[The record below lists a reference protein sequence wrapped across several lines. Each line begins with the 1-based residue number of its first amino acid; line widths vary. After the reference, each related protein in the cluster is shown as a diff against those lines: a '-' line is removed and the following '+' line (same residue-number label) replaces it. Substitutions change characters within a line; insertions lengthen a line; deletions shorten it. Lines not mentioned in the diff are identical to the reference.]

1 VREKMKRRAWFMVGL
16 GALLALVYA
25 QLPRPQAET
34 FLQNPNGQALLEVY
48 QRIQQDYLEPLSK
61 EKLDKLLEGA
71 IGGMVQAL
79 EDPFTSYSP
88 PQRST
93 LRQEDLR
100 GEFFGIGATLSAANP
115 DGTGARIEGVM
126 KGLPAQRA
134 GLRAGDVILE
144 VDGEDVTKLP
154 LLDIVAKIRGREG
167 TKVTLKV
174 RREGVPAPLGFELV
188 RERVEIIS
196 VSTAKVGD
204 VGYVALETFANFKVE
219 DQLKRAIEELK
230 AQGVKKLIFDL
241 RDNGGGLLD
250 QGCAVASAFLKEG
263 PIVYTRTKNLTRVWC
278 EATGQT
284 LWDGPMVVLV
294 NGNSAS
300 ASEIV
305 AGALQDYGRAKVIG
319 EKTFGKG
326 VGQTPY
332 TLANGGELT
341 LVTFEWLTPKRRSIN
356 KEGITPDIVVKD
368 TRFPTPFSL
377 QGAGAPPGAEI
388 AVTLNGKTVKVK
400 ADAEGKL
407 SYAEP
412 QRQRPLPEDRGQA
425 VLDLENDAIL
435 KRALEELNR

>member
-1 VREKMKRRAWFMVGL
+1 MKRRAWFMVGL

-100 GEFFGIGATLSAANP
+100 GEFFGIGATLSPANP
-115 DGTGARIEGVM
+115 DGTGAKIEGVM

-154 LLDIVAKIRGREG
+154 HLDIVAKIRGREG

-174 RREGVPAPLGFELV
+174 RQEGVPAPLVFELV

-278 EATGQT
+278 EATGRT

-400 ADAEGKL
+400 ADAEGKF

-412 QRQRPLPEDRGQA
+412 QRQRPLPEERGQA

>member
-1 VREKMKRRAWFMVGL
+1 MKRRAWFMVGL
-16 GALLALVYA
+16 GVLLALVYA

-174 RREGVPAPLGFELV
+174 RREGVPAPLVFELV

-400 ADAEGKL
+400 ADADGKF

>member
-1 VREKMKRRAWFMVGL
+1 MKRRAWFMVGL
-16 GALLALVYA
+16 GVLLALVYA

-115 DGTGARIEGVM
+115 HGTGARIEGVM

-174 RREGVPAPLGFELV
+174 RREGVPAPLVFELV

-332 TLANGGELT
+332 TMANGGELT

-400 ADAEGKL
+400 ADAEGKF

>member
-1 VREKMKRRAWFMVGL
+1 MKRRAWFMVGL

-115 DGTGARIEGVM
+115 DGTGAKIEGVM

-174 RREGVPAPLGFELV
+174 RREGVPTPLVFELI
-188 RERVEIIS
+188 RERVEIVS
-196 VSTAKVGD
+196 VSSARIGD
-204 VGYVALETFANFKVE
+204 VGYMALETFANFKVE
-219 DQLKRAIEELK
+219 DQLKQAIEELK
-230 AQGVKKLIFDL
+230 AQGIKKLIFDL

-278 EATGQT
+278 EATGRT

-326 VGQTPY
+326 VGQTSY

-341 LVTFEWLTPKRRSIN
+341 LVTFEWLTPKRRAIN

-400 ADAEGKL
+400 ADAEGKF

>member
-1 VREKMKRRAWFMVGL
+1 MKRRAWFMVGL
-16 GALLALVYA
+16 GVLLALVYA

-174 RREGVPAPLGFELV
+174 RREGVPAPLVFELV
-188 RERVEIIS
+188 RERVESIC

-219 DQLKRAIEELK
+219 DQLERAIEELK

-400 ADAEGKL
+400 ADAEGKF

>member
-1 VREKMKRRAWFMVGL
+1 MKRRAWFMVGL
-16 GALLALVYA
+16 GVLLALVYA

-174 RREGVPAPLGFELV
+174 RREGVPAPLVFELV

-326 VGQTPY
+326 VGPTHA
-332 TLANGGELT
+332 TLQNGGELT

-400 ADAEGKL
+400 ADAEGKF

>member
-1 VREKMKRRAWFMVGL
+1 MVGL

-115 DGTGARIEGVM
+115 DGTGAKIEGVM

-174 RREGVPAPLGFELV
+174 RREGVPTPLVFELI
-188 RERVEIIS
+188 RERVEIVS
-196 VSTAKVGD
+196 VSSARIGD

-219 DQLKRAIEELK
+219 DQLKQAIEELK
-230 AQGVKKLIFDL
+230 AQGIKKLIFDL

-278 EATGQT
+278 EATGRT

-326 VGQTPY
+326 VGQTSY

-356 KEGITPDIVVKD
+356 KGGITPDIVVKD
-368 TRFPTPFSL
+368 TRFPTPFSF

-388 AVTLNGKTVKVK
+388 TVSLNGKAVKVK
-400 ADAEGKL
+400 ADQEGKF

>member
-1 VREKMKRRAWFMVGL
+1 MKRRAWFMVGL

-174 RREGVPAPLGFELV
+174 RREGVPAPLVFELV

-294 NGNSAS
+294 NGSSAS

-400 ADAEGKL
+400 ADAEGKF

>member
-1 VREKMKRRAWFMVGL
+1 MKRRAWFMVGL

-174 RREGVPAPLGFELV
+174 RREGVPAPLVFELV

-219 DQLKRAIEELK
+219 DQLKKAIEDLK
-230 AQGVKKLIFDL
+230 AQGAKKLIFDL
-241 RDNGGGLLD
+241 RDNSGGLLD

-305 AGALQDYGRAKVIG
+305 AGALQDYGRARLIG

-400 ADAEGKL
+400 ADAEGKF

>member
-1 VREKMKRRAWFMVGL
+1 MKRRAWFMVGL
-16 GALLALVYA
+16 GVLLALVYA

-174 RREGVPAPLGFELV
+174 RREGVPAPLVFELV

-388 AVTLNGKTVKVK
+388 DVTLNGKTVKVK
-400 ADAEGKL
+400 ADAEGKF

>member
-1 VREKMKRRAWFMVGL
+1 MKRRAWFMVGL

-115 DGTGARIEGVM
+115 DGTGAKIEGVM

-174 RREGVPAPLGFELV
+174 RREGVPAPLVFELV

-219 DQLKRAIEELK
+219 DQLKQAIEELK

-377 QGAGAPPGAEI
+377 QGAGAPPGAEV

-400 ADAEGKL
+400 ADAEGKF

>member
-1 VREKMKRRAWFMVGL
+1 MKRRAWFMVGL

-115 DGTGARIEGVM
+115 DGTGAKIEGVM

-174 RREGVPAPLGFELV
+174 RREGVPTPLVFELI

-219 DQLKRAIEELK
+219 DQLKQAIEELK

-278 EATGQT
+278 EATGRT

-326 VGQTPY
+326 VGQTSY

-341 LVTFEWLTPKRRSIN
+341 LVTFEWLTPKRRAIN

-400 ADAEGKL
+400 ADAEGKF

>member
-1 VREKMKRRAWFMVGL
+1 MKRRAWFMVGL

-25 QLPRPQAET
+25 QLHRPQAET
-34 FLQNPNGQALLEVY
+34 FMQNPNGQALLEVY

-174 RREGVPAPLGFELV
+174 RREGVPAPLVFELV

-400 ADAEGKL
+400 ADAEGKF

>member
-1 VREKMKRRAWFMVGL
+1 MTEAEFKQ
-16 GALLALVYA
+16 LAA
-25 QLPRPQAET
+25 QGY
-34 FLQNPNGQALLEVY
+34 N
-48 QRIQQDYLEPLSK
+48 RIP
-61 EKLDKLLEGA
+61 
-71 IGGMVQAL
+71 
-79 EDPFTSYSP
+79 
-88 PQRST
+88 
-93 LRQEDLR
+93 
-100 GEFFGIGATLSAANP
+100 
-115 DGTGARIEGVM
+115 
-126 KGLPAQRA
+126 
-134 GLRAGDVILE
+134 
-144 VDGEDVTKLP
+144 
-154 LLDIVAKIRGREG
+154 
-167 TKVTLKV
+167 
-174 RREGVPAPLGFELV
+174 
-188 RERVEIIS
+188 
-196 VSTAKVGD
+196 
-204 VGYVALETFANFKVE
+204 VALETFANFKVE

-400 ADAEGKL
+400 ADAEGKF

>member
-1 VREKMKRRAWFMVGL
+1 MKRRAWFMVGL
-16 GALLALVYA
+16 GVLLALVYA

-174 RREGVPAPLGFELV
+174 RREGVPAPLVFELV

-284 LWDGPMVVLV
+284 LWDGPMVALV

-400 ADAEGKL
+400 ADAEGKF

>member
-1 VREKMKRRAWFMVGL
+1 MKRRAWFMVGL

-144 VDGEDVTKLP
+144 VDGEEVTKLP

-174 RREGVPAPLGFELV
+174 RREGVPAPLVFELV

-400 ADAEGKL
+400 ADAEGKF

>member
-1 VREKMKRRAWFMVGL
+1 MKRRAWFMVGL
-16 GALLALVYA
+16 GVLLALVYA

-34 FLQNPNGQALLEVY
+34 FLPNPNGQALLEVY

-174 RREGVPAPLGFELV
+174 RREGVPAPLVFELV

-400 ADAEGKL
+400 ADAEGKF

>member
-1 VREKMKRRAWFMVGL
+1 MKRRAWFMVGL

-115 DGTGARIEGVM
+115 DGTGAKIEGVM

-174 RREGVPAPLGFELV
+174 RREGVPAPLVFELV

-278 EATGQT
+278 EATGRT

-400 ADAEGKL
+400 ADAEGKF

>member
-1 VREKMKRRAWFMVGL
+1 
-16 GALLALVYA
+16 
-25 QLPRPQAET
+25 
-34 FLQNPNGQALLEVY
+34 
-48 QRIQQDYLEPLSK
+48 
-61 EKLDKLLEGA
+61 
-71 IGGMVQAL
+71 
-79 EDPFTSYSP
+79 
-88 PQRST
+88 
-93 LRQEDLR
+93 
-100 GEFFGIGATLSAANP
+100 
-115 DGTGARIEGVM
+115 M

-174 RREGVPAPLGFELV
+174 RREGVPAPLVFELV

-400 ADAEGKL
+400 ADAAGKF

>member
-1 VREKMKRRAWFMVGL
+1 MKRSAWLIAGL
-16 GALLALVYA
+16 GVLAALVYA

-34 FLQNPNGQALLEVY
+34 LLQNPNGQALLEVY
-48 QRIQQDYLEPLSK
+48 QRIQQDYLEPLPK
-61 EKLDKLLEGA
+61 EKLNALLEGA
-71 IGGMVQAL
+71 IGGMVAAL
-79 EDPFTSYSP
+79 KDPFTGYSP
-88 PQRST
+88 PQRAS

-115 DGTGARIEGVM
+115 DGTGAKIEGVM

-134 GLRAGDVILE
+134 GLRTGDVILE
-144 VDGEDVTKLP
+144 VDGEDVTSLP
-154 LLDIVAKIRGREG
+154 LQEVVARIRGREG

-174 RREGVPAPLGFELV
+174 RREGVPAPLVFELV

-219 DQLKRAIEELK
+219 DQLKRAIEDLK
-230 AQGVKKLIFDL
+230 AQGAKKLIFDL
-241 RDNGGGLLD
+241 RDNSGGLLD

-278 EATGQT
+278 EASGRP
-284 LWDGPMVVLV
+284 LWEGPMVVLV

-305 AGALQDYGRAKVIG
+305 AGALQDYGRAKLIG

-341 LVTFEWLTPKRRSIN
+341 LVTFEWLTPKRRAIN
-356 KEGITPDIVVKD
+356 KEGLKPDIVVKD
-368 TRFPTPFSL
+368 TRFPTPFSF
-377 QGAGAPPGAEI
+377 QGAGAPPGAEVT
-388 AVTLNGKTVKVK
+388 VTLNGKIVKVK
-400 ADAEGKL
+400 ADAEGKFT
-407 SYAEP
+407 YAEP
-412 QRQRPLPEDRGQA
+412 QRQRPLPEDRGKA
-425 VLDLENDAIL
+425 VLDPENDAIL
-435 KRALEELNR
+435 KRALEELGR

>member
-1 VREKMKRRAWFMVGL
+1 MKRRAWFMVGL

-144 VDGEDVTKLP
+144 VDGEDVTKLT

-174 RREGVPAPLGFELV
+174 RREGVPAPLVFELV

-400 ADAEGKL
+400 ADAEGKF

>member
-1 VREKMKRRAWFMVGL
+1 MKRRAWFMVGL

-115 DGTGARIEGVM
+115 DGTGAKIEGVM

-174 RREGVPAPLGFELV
+174 RREGVPTPLVFELI
-188 RERVEIIS
+188 RERVEIVS
-196 VSTAKVGD
+196 VSSARIGD

-219 DQLKRAIEELK
+219 DQLKQAIEELK

-278 EATGQT
+278 EATGRT

-341 LVTFEWLTPKRRSIN
+341 LVTFEWLTPKRRAIN
-356 KEGITPDIVVKD
+356 KEGITPDIPVKD
-368 TRFPTPFSL
+368 TRFPTPFSF

-388 AVTLNGKTVKVK
+388 TVSLNGKAVKVK
-400 ADAEGKL
+400 ADQEGKF

>member
-1 VREKMKRRAWFMVGL
+1 MKRRAWFMVGL

-174 RREGVPAPLGFELV
+174 RREGVPAPLVFELV

-305 AGALQDYGRAKVIG
+305 A
-319 EKTFGKG
+319 
-326 VGQTPY
+326 
-332 TLANGGELT
+332 NGGELT

-400 ADAEGKL
+400 ADAEGKF

>member
-1 VREKMKRRAWFMVGL
+1 MKRRAWFMVGL
-16 GALLALVYA
+16 GVLLALVYA

-174 RREGVPAPLGFELV
+174 RREGVPAPLVFELV

-368 TRFPTPFSL
+368 TRFPTPSSL

-400 ADAEGKL
+400 ADAEGKF

>member
-1 VREKMKRRAWFMVGL
+1 MKRRAWFMVGL

-174 RREGVPAPLGFELV
+174 RREGVPAPLVFELV

-400 ADAEGKL
+400 ADAEGKF

-435 KRALEELNR
+435 KRALQELNL

>member
-1 VREKMKRRAWFMVGL
+1 MKRRAWFMVGL
-16 GALLALVYA
+16 GVLLALVYA

-174 RREGVPAPLGFELV
+174 RREGVPAPLVFELV

-400 ADAEGKL
+400 ADAEGKF

>member
-1 VREKMKRRAWFMVGL
+1 MKRRAWFMVGL
-16 GALLALVYA
+16 GVLLALVYA

-154 LLDIVAKIRGREG
+154 LLDIVAKIRWLEG

-174 RREGVPAPLGFELV
+174 RREGVPAPLVFELV

-400 ADAEGKL
+400 ADAEGKF

>member
-1 VREKMKRRAWFMVGL
+1 MKRRAWFMVGL

-154 LLDIVAKIRGREG
+154 LPDIVAKIRGREG

-174 RREGVPAPLGFELV
+174 RREGVPAPLVFELV

-400 ADAEGKL
+400 ADAEGKF

-435 KRALEELNR
+435 KRALEELR